1 MLEYLPQDVREGL
14 EAARRREARR
24 RSRLRVQVGDAVF
37 PVLRLWDDGM
47 TLDASLSPH
56 LRGLVDIYDGA
67 RHLYQALIIAS
78 TEDTHEIRCDFK
90 RMTPTHDR
98 PPLDFWQDENAPVAL
113 LPKT

>member
-1 MLEYLPQDVREGL
+1 MLEFLPQDVREGL

-47 TLDASLSPH
+47 TLDAGLAPH

-78 TEDTHEIRCDFK
+78 TEDAFEIRCDFK

-98 PPLDFWQDENAPVAL
+98 PPLDFWQDENAPVGL
-113 LPKT
+113 LPKA